1 MLDRDGLPGDEPV
14 VRRVDPADA
23 GKAVPEPAP
32 KEPKLSPRKKITP
45 EEVEARFAARRAER
59 EARKANRPPREMG
72 KLVRA
77 VVGSAL
83 GIGIVC
89 FGLGINNAGEQHA
102 VEVKANEDKEA
113 TLTGALGKLD
123 PAADDK
129 TARQKLV
136 DGIAAAQKRSGE
148 LAAAQQQFAG
158 IFYAGNSE
166 PSANNGTPKPSA
178 LKSLEHRKVI
188 AGFFAPE
195 SLILTDDQAY
205 SFRTQDLL
213 EPGKIDPRL
222 PWYTRYEPAGGK
234 DGTQKVADPASYA
247 WKAASVT
254 LSGTPDVLS
263 VVFTNSDV
271 KTGELLAWA
280 TARYSVKDN
289 TFNNLSVSMTSQGE
303 SQQLK
308 VDTVRSGPG
317 TSKGG
322 KA

>member
-1 MLDRDGLPGDEPV
+1 MLDRDQLPGDEPV

-23 GKAVPEPAP
+23 DKTVPEPAP
-32 KEPKLSPRKKITP
+32 KGPKRSPRQKITP

-59 EARKANRPPREMG
+59 EARKANRAPREMG
-72 KLVRA
+72 KLVR
-77 VVGSAL
+77 VVVASAL

-102 VEVKANEDKEA
+102 VEVKVNEDKAA

-123 PAADDK
+123 PTDDK
-129 TARQKLV
+129 TTKQKLV

-188 AGFFAPE
+188 AGFFDPE

-222 PWYTRYEPAGGK
+222 PWYTRYEPAAGK
-234 DGTQKVADPASYA
+234 DGVQKVADPASYA
-247 WKAASVT
+247 WKTAAVT

-289 TFNNLSVSMTSQGE
+289 TFNNLSVSRTSQGE

-308 VDTVRSGPG
+308 VDTVRSVPG